1 MVAQVRPRRLSS
13 APAGQN
19 GGTLPHEVYHLPVG
33 TVDAFVLERFQIGLG
48 NGDGRMAHS
57 LRDDARMH
65 AAVVG
70 RRGPRVA
77 GGVRAE
83 PCVDAQTGGQ
93 RGQVAVDAAQGRLVF
108 AVGSL
113 GVLGRVEDLVRS
125 IPPVRRARL
134 AGTRARRRVECLA
147 ELPVLLDVVTLGLSA
162 GLSFDSSLE
171 LYCERCANEL
181 ARSLEGAMLSWRIGV
196 AGREEALLSLAE
208 ELDLAPLG
216 RFAAVVGE
224 SLAFGAPLA
233 AALERQARAM
243 RDEQR
248 SQVEEEIEKVPV
260 KMLVPLG
267 TLIVP
272 AMFLA
277 ILGPLL
283 GSAVVVG

>member
-1 MVAQVRPRRLSS
+1 MAPEDLA
-13 APAGQN
+13 APAVAAA
-19 GGTLPHEVYHLPVG
+19 LC
-33 TVDAFVLERFQIGLG
+33 A
-48 NGDGRMAHS
+48 
-57 LRDDARMH
+57 
-65 AAVVG
+65 AAVLALPDGATVRRRG
-70 RRGPRVA
+70 RRPG
-77 GGVRAE
+77 
-83 PCVDAQTGGQ
+83 
-93 RGQVAVDAAQGRLVF
+93 F
-108 AVGSL
+108 
-113 GVLGRVEDLVRS
+113 LGRVEDLVRS

-171 LYCERCANEL
+171 LYCERCA
-181 ARSLEGAMLSWRIGV
+181 MLSWRIGV
-196 AGREEALLSLAE
+196 AEREEALLSLAE